1 MLRMRA
7 AVFEGM
13 GKMPVREVDLGPP
26 GPEDA
31 RIRVHYC
38 GICGSDLSLFKTGI
52 LSGPDKVLGHEVSG
66 VVEEDRSGR
75 IAPGTRVV
83 AWPARGCGR
92 CVWCKDGHPRY
103 CLEPPEWRGAY
114 AELWDVPAQ
123 CAIPVPDGVDDR
135 AASLAEPLGVGLR
148 AIDLAGVPGGALVY
162 VSGLGAIGSLVVS
175 ALVERGA
182 RVIGADIREDRRKL
196 GEELGCEVVFDPVA
210 EDPWWRTLAVDPHG
224 PGFAFECSGAA
235 PAVQSAFNVCGHLG
249 TVVLLGIPF
258 EPATFIP
265 AVMTVKE
272 QRALSV
278 SGPTIE
284 SMRQA
289 LDLLQRRPEAAR
301 IITAEVPL
309 EGAER
314 AMRELLEGRGGVKVL
329 VDPRV

>member
-13 GKMPVREVDLGPP
+13 GKMPVRDVDPGPP

-52 LSGPDKVLGHEVSG
+52 LSGPDMVLGHEVSG
-66 VVEEDRSGR
+66 EVEEDRSGR
-75 IAPGTRVV
+75 LEPGTRVV

-123 CAIPVPDGVDDR
+123 YAIAVPGDLDDR
-135 AASLAEPLGVGLR
+135 TASLAEPLGVGLR
-148 AIDLAGVPGGALVY
+148 AIDLAGVRRGDLAY

-175 ALVERGA
+175 ALIDREA

-196 GEELGCEVVFDPVA
+196 GEELGCEAVFDPVA

-224 PGFAFECSGAA
+224 PGFAFECSGATTA
-235 PAVQSAFNVCGHLG
+235 LQAAFNVCGHLG

-258 EPATFIP
+258 EPAMFIP
-265 AVMTVKE
+265 AVMSVKE

-278 SGPTIE
+278 SGPSVE
-284 SMRQA
+284 SMREA
-289 LDLLQRRPEAAR
+289 LELLRRRPE
-301 IITAEVPL
+301 ITRVITGEVRL
-309 EGAER
+309 EQAER
-314 AMRELLEGRGGVKVL
+314 AMRDLVDGHGGLKVL
-329 VDPRV
+329 VDPRE